1 MSETT
6 TNIGAIYFVF
16 SCQLITKNR
25 QHFKQSTGAPSK
37 SRVGGPQRSHAFSA
51 RKRLVSGNNVAT
63 NKKSAGFLWC
73 FFAYKPSLK
82 VWWLKTYID
91 FFAQIQHLECVQCNK
106 QIPYRWNFLR
116 FYVFLHRWM
125 CNSIRRIAQLIFLGD
140 HFLGLTG
147 QLLDSRAP

>member
-116 FYVFLHRWM
+116 FYVFFAQMDVQFNPQNCSIDFFGRSFFGTHRTASW
-125 CNSIRRIAQLIFLGD
+125 
-140 HFLGLTG
+140 
-147 QLLDSRAP
+147 